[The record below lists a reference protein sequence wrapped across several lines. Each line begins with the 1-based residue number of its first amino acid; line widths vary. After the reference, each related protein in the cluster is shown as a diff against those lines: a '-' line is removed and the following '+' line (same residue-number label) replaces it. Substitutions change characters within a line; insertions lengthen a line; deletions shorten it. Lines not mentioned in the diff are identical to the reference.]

1 MRAAQSDDRALE
13 LPPNL
18 KGGSAQKVI
27 ARLLAE
33 KLVGEIRSRGDWP
46 VWPANCT
53 TK

>member
-33 KLVGEIRSRGDWP
+33 KLVGEIRSRDDWP
-46 VWPANCT
+46 VLPANCAQ
-53 TK
+53 